1 MRQSIP
7 KANPQAIKSN
17 LIAFFAIFT
26 MGVYAQTPPPAGETI
41 QNFCSQATWQNAG
54 FTAMPGDNL
63 GDTQVHGQNLTWYDG
78 DPNGTPPGNVI
89 SNPDNEI
96 LVDGTTYYVTQTVGG
111 VESAPL
117 QVVVAEQTCAC
128 IKEPDME
135 TQDGTG
141 DAEGYVFYTQPI
153 ALHKTCG
160 TQLTSSTPTFPI
172 GALNSTSAE
181 AALVDIG
188 VDPTLA
194 GFGVNLSRTNPNNPN
209 STHAMRLNNFNHSP
223 ANVVTMT
230 KEFIAGEVFVF
241 DYSLTLENPTGHDY
255 DEQPFFEVRLYDQ
268 NNNLIQQR
276 CVVSTQQDCVFLDS
290 GAATTTLYTEWS
302 CFKLN
307 TQNIQGQAARIEFTV
322 TDCTLSGHAG
332 FMYIDD
338 IYVGQDEGSGCSGY
352 NFGYLAINQINPVT
366 TSGGNSCYVVEP
378 PVAAGACSVQ
388 ATASLPFPME
398 ICGTYESPASTGGL
412 SVEDFSIDIIQNGT
426 VVGTVS
432 NPTFAGNT
440 FCFTID
446 ETDINADPYGEFEFS
461 SSIDFELNCGS
472 AYNIVI
478 TDNTDFEACPPA
490 GCPLPLYFCDDGSGM
505 AEFDLSLRNSVLT
518 NGWQHGVNFSYYE
531 TADDAFDQV
540 NEITDFK
547 NYKTSTSR
555 TIYVRTDWTLPGG
568 GGSNCFYL
576 VELELEVLAVPEI
589 DLGDDDIIYCGGTVN
604 VPLYATPSNLADLQT
619 ITYEWQKDG
628 VVLPVLGSTYTATE
642 TGTYTVTVANNLEC
656 PVTDTIVIEQVDYSV
671 DLGGDLDMC
680 GEVGETTLT
689 ATITDNGSTFPLDM
703 SQVTYNWSTG
713 ETTPSITINTSGT
726 YTVETTYKGC
736 VETDQIDVVLAVK
749 PEISLGEDFS
759 KCIDEK
765 VTLTANI
772 SNDGGTPFEY
782 IWYRDGGV
790 ISGEVGSSIE
800 ITEAGTYRVEAAE
813 SGASTCFGEDSIEVS
828 LYDNENCVI
837 TQGISP
843 NGDQYNQSFDL
854 AFLNDRTGIAKV
866 EIFNR
871 HGRLVYEKSGG
882 YSNEWFGQTT
892 DGDELGTGTY
902 FYVIKLNAVDAVFNT
917 DVLTG
922 WVYVNRQVN

>member
-1 MRQSIP
+1 MKRSIP
-7 KANPQAIKSN
+7 ILKASSQAIKSSI
-17 LIAFFAIFT
+17 LLLFAAFSMAT
-26 MGVYAQTPPPAGETI
+26 YAQAPPVGENI
-41 QNFCSQATWQNAG
+41 QSFCSQSTWQNAG
-54 FTAMPGDNL
+54 FVGMPGDNL
-63 GDTQVHGQNLTWYDG
+63 GDLMVYGDNLTWYSDSAL
-78 DPNGTPPGNVI
+78 TQVI
-89 SNPDNEI
+89 NNPDSVI
-96 LVDGTTYYVTQTVGG
+96 LVDGDVYYVTQTIGG
-111 VESAPL
+111 VESPAL
-117 QVVVAEQTCAC
+117 TVNVIEQDCAC
-128 IKEPDME
+128 IKEPDFE
-135 TQDGTG
+135 DQQGNFDGDGYEFYSQHG
-141 DAEGYVFYTQPI
+141 D
-153 ALHKTCG
+153 LHKVCG
-160 TQLTSSTPTFPI
+160 MQLGPTAISIPLGTPNATQNPNLAVPVTQ
-172 GALNSTSAE
+172 
-181 AALVDIG
+181 G
-188 VDPTLA
+188 VDQELS
-194 GFGVNLSRTNPNNPN
+194 GSGVNLPRTSPFNPN
-209 STHAMRLNNFNHSP
+209 SKHAVRVGNHDTGVSDII
-223 ANVVTMT
+223 TMT
-230 KEFIAGEVFVF
+230 KEFIAGEVVVF
-241 DYSLTLENPTGHDY
+241 NYAIVLETGGHPY
-255 DEQPFFEVRLYDQ
+255 EIQPFFEARLYDQ
-268 NNNLIQQR
+268 NDNLIQRR
-276 CVVSTQQDCVFLDS
+276 CIVSSDDDCIFLTDAGS
-290 GAATTTLYTEWS
+290 NYYTTWS
-302 CFKLN
+302 CLKFN
-307 TQNIQGQAARIEFTV
+307 TRDLQGQKARIEIT
-322 TDCTLSGHAG
+322 TADCEDTIHLG
-332 FMYIDD
+332 FAYIDD
-338 IYVGQDEGSGCSGY
+338 FYVGPDAGSGCNDY
-352 NFGYLAINQINPVT
+352 NFGYLAIDTVSPVT
-366 TSGGNSCYVVEP
+366 GTGANTCFVVEP
-378 PVAAGACSVQ
+378 PAVAGACSSQ
-388 ATASLPFPME
+388 AAASLPFPMQV
-398 ICGTYESPASTGGL
+398 CGVFEQPTSSGQINYN
-412 SVEDFSIDIIQNGT
+412 FSIDILQNGV

-432 NPTFAGNT
+432 NPVFAGNT

-446 ETDINADPYGEFEFS
+446 ETDINVAPYGDFQFS
-461 SSIDFELNCGS
+461 SVFDFELNCGTP
-472 AYNIVI
+472 YHIVV
-478 TDNTDFEACPPA
+478 DDQTDFEACPPA

-540 NEITDFK
+540 NEITDYK
-547 NYKTSTSR
+547 HYKTSTSR
-555 TIYVRTDWTLPGG
+555 TIYVRTEWTLPG

-882 YSNEWFGQTT
+882 YSNEWIGQTT

-922 WVYVNRQVN
+922 WIYVNRQVN